1 MQATFYWTKMTAAVC
16 LLMLLLSS
24 GAWAGQVDHP
34 EVEVDLATLTAS
46 GSLVGARYS
55 ADSTQY
61 LTCRVQVI
69 AVDAAPYIVC
79 EARDIQGT
87 LLTCLSGRLQ
97 YVDAVL
103 GLNDYGYVA
112 FTVVEDAQGVQR
124 CDTLE
129 VGTFAQHL
137 P

>member
-1 MQATFYWTKMTAAVC
+1 MRVITALC
-16 LLMLLLSS
+16 LLALLLSS
-24 GAWAGQVDHP
+24 GARAGQVDHP
-34 EVEVDLATLTAS
+34 EVKVDLATLTAS

-55 ADSTQY
+55 ADNTQY

-79 EARDIQGT
+79 EARDAQGT
-87 LLTCLSGRLQ
+87 MLTCLNGKPQ
-97 YVDAVL
+97 DVDAVL

-112 FTVVEDAQGVQR
+112 FTVVEDAQGVKR

-129 VGTFAQHL
+129 VDTFAQYL